1 MRIRGKHLAINVSKG
16 LKYFI
21 LGVNVLMASLLILS
35 TLAPLTSP
43 FDFVSISYLGLGF
56 PILLFINTCFFLL
69 WLLFLKWKFIVT
81 QLIVFIFC
89 WNSINTYIPLNS
101 PSKEIPTKSFKV
113 MSYNVRGFNWLT
125 GDEARNNP
133 IFSYMANSGADII
146 CMQEFAVEEKK
157 HKDKIISLEELDGF
171 LKEYPYRTIIR
182 LGDTINSCMYG
193 LACYSKFPI
202 EKVARIPIESAFNG
216 AGMYEIK
223 IGKKFI
229 TIVNNHLESN
239 RLTAEDKILFKE
251 LVVDKNKDKLDAV
264 TQTIRSHLDPAF
276 RTRATQANIIAD
288 CIRIQRG
295 KTDAMIVCGDFN
307 EPPISYAYETIKG
320 NFLDAFKYTGR
331 GLGITYHEDGFY
343 FRIDYI
349 MHSLNLQAYNCTV
362 GSVKYSDHYPIWA
375 WIKFK

>member
-1 MRIRGKHLAINVSKG
+1 MGIKGKHLVINVSKG
-16 LKYFI
+16 LKYLI
-21 LGVNVLMASLLILS
+21 LTVNVLAALLLLFS
-35 TLAPLTSP
+35 TLAPVTSP
-43 FDFVSISYLGLGF
+43 FDFVIISYLGLGF
-56 PILLFINTCFFLL
+56 PILLFINVCFFIV
-69 WLLFLKWKFIVT
+69 WLVFLKWKYFVI
-81 QLIVFIFC
+81 QLVILLFC

-101 PSKEIPTKSFKV
+101 PSKDIPEKSFKI
-113 MSYNVRGFNWLT
+113 MSYNVRGFDWLT

-157 HKDKIISLEELDGF
+157 DKDKIISLEELDGF
-171 LKEYPYRTIIR
+171 LEEYPYRTIIR

-223 IGKKFI
+223 IGKKSL

-239 RLTAEDKILFKE
+239 RLTAEDKVLFKE
-251 LVVDKNKDKLDAV
+251 LVVDKNRKKLDAV

-276 RTRATQANIIAD
+276 KTRATQANIIAD
-288 CIRIQRG
+288 CIRIQRE

-331 GLGITYHEDGFY
+331 GVGITYHEDGFY

-362 GSVKYSDHYPIWA
+362 GDVKYSDHYPIWA

>member
-1 MRIRGKHLAINVSKG
+1 MGIKGKHLVINVSKG
-16 LKYFI
+16 LKYLI
-21 LGVNVLMASLLILS
+21 LTVNVLVALLLLFS
-35 TLAPLTSP
+35 TLAPVTSP
-43 FDFVSISYLGLGF
+43 FDFVIISYLGLGF
-56 PILLFINTCFFLL
+56 PILLLINVCFFIV
-69 WLLFLKWKFIVT
+69 WLVFLKWKYFVI
-81 QLIVFIFC
+81 QLVILLFC

-101 PSKEIPTKSFKV
+101 PSKDIPEKSFKI
-113 MSYNVRGFNWLT
+113 MSYNVRGFDWLT
-125 GDEARNNP
+125 GEEARNNP

-157 HKDKIISLEELDGF
+157 DKDKIISLEELDGF
-171 LKEYPYRTIIR
+171 LEEYPYRTIIR

-223 IGKKFI
+223 IGKKSL

-239 RLTAEDKILFKE
+239 RLTAEDKVLFKE
-251 LVVDKNKDKLDAV
+251 LVVDKNRKKLDAV

-276 RTRATQANIIAD
+276 KTRATQANIIAD
-288 CIRIQRG
+288 CIRIQRE

-331 GLGITYHEDGFY
+331 GMGITYHEDGFY

-362 GSVKYSDHYPIWA
+362 GDVKYSDHYPIWA

>member
-1 MRIRGKHLAINVSKG
+1 MGIKGKHLVINVSKG
-16 LKYFI
+16 LKYLI
-21 LGVNVLMASLLILS
+21 LTVNVLVALLLLLS
-35 TLAPLTSP
+35 TLAPVTSP
-43 FDFVSISYLGLGF
+43 FDFVIISYLGLGF
-56 PILLFINTCFFLL
+56 PILLFINVCFFIV
-69 WLLFLKWKFIVT
+69 WLVFLKWKYFVI
-81 QLIVFIFC
+81 QLVILLFC

-101 PSKEIPTKSFKV
+101 PSKDIPEKSFKI
-113 MSYNVRGFNWLT
+113 MSYNVRGFDWLT

-157 HKDKIISLEELDGF
+157 DKDKIISLEELDGF
-171 LKEYPYRTIIR
+171 LEEYPYRTIIR

-223 IGKKFI
+223 IGKKSL

-239 RLTAEDKILFKE
+239 RLTAEDKVLFKE
-251 LVVDKNKDKLDAV
+251 LVVDKNRKKLDAV

-276 RTRATQANIIAD
+276 KTRATQANIIAD
-288 CIRIQRG
+288 CIRIQRE

-331 GLGITYHEDGFY
+331 GVGITYHEDGFY

-362 GSVKYSDHYPIWA
+362 GDVKYSDHYPIWA

>member
-1 MRIRGKHLAINVSKG
+1 MGIKGKHLAINVSKG
-16 LKYFI
+16 LKYLI
-21 LGVNVLMASLLILS
+21 LTINVLVALLLLLS
-35 TLAPLTSP
+35 TLAPITSP
-43 FDFVSISYLGLGF
+43 FNFVIISYLGLGF
-56 PILLFINTCFFLL
+56 PILLFANICFFFL
-69 WLLFLKWKFIVT
+69 WLIFLKWKYVVV
-81 QLIVFIFC
+81 QLIILLGC

-101 PSKEIPTKSFKV
+101 PTKDIPEKTFKIL
-113 MSYNVRGFNWLT
+113 SYNVRGFDWLT

-133 IFSYMANSGADII
+133 IFSYLANSGADII

-157 HKDKIISLEELDGF
+157 KKDKIISLEELDGF
-171 LKEYPYRTIIR
+171 LEEYPYRTIIR

-223 IGKKFI
+223 IGKKSV

-239 RLTAEDKILFKE
+239 RLTAEDKVLFKE
-251 LVVDKNKDKLDAV
+251 LVVDKNRDKFDAV

-276 RTRATQANIIAD
+276 KARAIQADIIAE
-288 CIRIQRG
+288 CIRIQRE

-307 EPPISYAYETIKG
+307 EPPISYAYQTIKG

-331 GLGITYHEDGFY
+331 GVGITYHEDGFY

-349 MHSLNLQAYNCTV
+349 FHSLNLQAYNCTV
-362 GSVKYSDHYPIWA
+362 GDVKYSDHYPIWS